1 MLSLLVWTK
10 VITLSGFYGTILIF
24 LLVTI
29 NGSNILLSQVSFNI
43 EKQPWEN
50 ILQEKQLDGK
60 RIFVFD
66 VVVGSLK
73 QRTQKGVNN
82 LAYIP
87 CLDHQ
92 SEGCEFFDKF
102 LPNLITFRKWRISS
116 QQKHKLIQNVSN
128 SSQRVVCSY
137 VCPFKGVFI
146 WVFIP
151 FLGYIFFVIMYYEKQ
166 TRGITDV

>member
-10 VITLSGFYGTILIF
+10 VITLSGFYGIIFIF
-24 LLVTI
+24 LLVAI
-29 NGSNILLSQVSFNI
+29 NGSNILLSQVAFNI

-50 ILQEKQLDGK
+50 ILQENQLAGNI
-60 RIFVFD
+60 IFVFD
-66 VVVGSLK
+66 FVVGSLK

-102 LPNLITFRKWRISS
+102 LPNLITFREWRSTSTNWYKMFRILL
-116 QQKHKLIQNVSN
+116 KELFVPMF
-128 SSQRVVCSY
+128 VLLE
-137 VCPFKGVFI
+137 GFI
-146 WVFIP
+146 FLSFYTLFIKVH
-151 FLGYIFFVIMYYEKQ
+151 FLWNCR
-166 TRGITDV
+166 T